1 MEALGVPGADGRV
14 LEFPRIETERLVLRG
29 PTEADLP
36 HMPGVFNDPEIYAYT
51 RNIPYPYGE
60 DDAVAALLRYR
71 RLAAAG
77 EALTLFPEC
86 RATGEMI
93 GLVVLI
99 LTPDEPTAELGYAL
113 GRAWWGKGYATE
125 AASAAVG
132 YAFASLGVD
141 EVNAHAMVRNPASS
155 RVLEKVG
162 MRAVGIAEGLCKKD
176 GEVFDAAGFAIS
188 RAAWE
193 AR

>member
-1 MEALGVPGADGRV
+1 MSGAEGRE
-14 LEFPRIETERLVLRG
+14 LAFPRIETERLVLRG
-29 PTEADLP
+29 PTETDLP
-36 HMPGVFNDPEIYAYT
+36 HMPVVFNDPEIYAYT

-86 RATGEMI
+86 RETGEMI

-99 LTPDEPTAELGYAL
+99 LTPDEPKAELGYAL
-113 GRAWWGKGYATE
+113 GRAWWGKGFATE

-132 YAFASLGVD
+132 YAFASLGMD